1 MFKVVESDEEFEA
14 ALAAGLLWMNVSS
27 SVPRPQYGW
36 QRVTP
41 EEYHCAETMWDC
53 AKHLLRNAGTY
64 QPEDFA
70 VLVEDEGEGDG

>member
-1 MFKVVESDEEFEA
+1 MFKVVETDEEFEA
-14 ALAAGLLWMNVSS
+14 ALAAGLLWMNVSG

-53 AKHLLRNAGTY
+53 AKHPLRSAGAY